1 MEKKAMRL
9 RAWHLLLRLMLQV
22 LHVFQRSSFKRR
34 NQKGYLKSK
43 LTVVMNLRSRS
54 KLILPKK
61 IYSQTISPS
70 CKSSIDRNWI
80 SHYSLRDLRGMW
92 FQNSKVEVWQAA
104 SRNQWE
110 ALKKA
115 ISQLQKQ
122 LWNSKCSLQGAL
134 LSRDS
139 WRLSRNPLRYRRMW
153 RKRNLEDLREQ
164 NWTTNVSL
172 HSRRRVSF
180 QSMMK
185 MLDFSSKDPVIMQW
199 SRSEEE
205 ITTKEKAAF

>member
-1 MEKKAMRL
+1 MRL

-22 LHVFQRSSFKRR
+22 LHMLQRSSFMRR

-54 KLILPKK
+54 KLILPKR
-61 IYSQTISPS
+61 IYSQTISLS
-70 CKSSIDRNWI
+70 CKSSIDRIWI
-80 SHYSLRDLRGMW
+80 NHYSLRDLRGMW
-92 FQNSKVEVWQAA
+92 FQSSKVEVWQAA
-104 SRNQWE
+104 SRNQWGV
-110 ALKKA
+110 LKKA
-115 ISQLQKQ
+115 TSQLQKQ
-122 LWNSKCSLQGAL
+122 LWTSKCSLQAAL

-139 WRLSRNPLRYRRMW
+139 WRLSRNPLRCKRMW

-164 NWTTNVSL
+164 NWTMNVSL